1 MKNSIIMLIVVV
13 SVGFAGYPQLVF
25 QKQTTLGGSNDIAK
39 GFGIN
44 SSNFLIWG
52 WQDIN
57 VPNKL
62 RTSVKSLDTDF
73 LEKWLVLDSEATQG
87 LSGAFPLNNKST
99 VLYSKDLYSSKGR
112 LLFLDSNGKLL
123 KKIEY
128 NQGLALGKVDG
139 LAFCISDKAEAYNE
153 NGELVFSWPMDYN
166 GSTNVSI
173 RSLGEFIWISS
184 FGAKVFVE
192 KRKKLTGELIWKYET
207 EGVKSFGDLDEDG
220 NFYMGFSKYQMDSLW
235 ILQYQVVKVNSEGLE
250 IWRKAWHA
258 RNTPLGK
265 TQTFCQGLTL
275 NKEKNLV
282 VLAGQI
288 QKGEN
293 RMNGERSA
301 YIAGLAM
308 STGEIQWDK
317 TWDYSGTWVSSADGV
332 LFWGND
338 LFVLSHSY
346 SSSTGAIPN
355 VIYLEKYKV
364 DKVLSV
370 GDPKPTLPSEFR
382 LEQNYPNP
390 FNPRTMIRFEMP
402 KQSLVRLAVYDI
414 LGREVKLLVQE
425 IKSAGVY
432 ETDFDAS
439 ELPSGTYFYR
449 LQVYGSS
456 TSIFTETKKMILM
469 K

>member
-1 MKNSIIMLIVVV
+1 M
-13 SVGFAGYPQLVF
+13 
-25 QKQTTLGGSNDIAK
+25 
-39 GFGIN
+39 
-44 SSNFLIWG
+44 
-52 WQDIN
+52 
-57 VPNKL
+57 
-62 RTSVKSLDTDF
+62 
-73 LEKWLVLDSEATQG
+73 
-87 LSGAFPLNNKST
+87 
-99 VLYSKDLYSSKGR
+99 
-112 LLFLDSNGKLL
+112 L